1 MKTLWNLVVRWRQRR
16 QARRNDAGF
25 EGIVDRVDLDARLR
39 ARGLGG
45 L

>member
-1 MKTLWNLVVRWRQRR
+1 MKTLWNLVGRWRERW
-16 QARRNDAGF
+16 QARRNEAGF
-25 EGIVDRVDLDARLR
+25 EDIVDRVDLDARLR